1 MSPTPDTT
9 PAPSADASVRASG
22 PLFNL
27 GQIVA
32 TPGALALLARHGN
45 GPEHFL
51 SRHVCG
57 DWGDVPRED
66 ALANNAALGDDTRIL
81 SSYWVHGNGQAHR
94 EKLWL
99 ITDAGHRSGITVTT
113 LLCPSEY

>member
-1 MSPTPDTT
+1 MTETT
-9 PAPSADASVRASG
+9 RPATALADDVSRRSSG
-22 PLFNL
+22 PLFHL
-27 GQIVA
+27 GRIVA
-32 TPGALALLARHGN
+32 TPGALALLRRHGQA
-45 GPEHFL
+45 PETFL

-57 DWGDVPRED
+57 DWGDVHRED

-81 SSYWVHGNGQAHR
+81 SAYWVQGPGQPSA

-99 ITDAGHRSGITVTT
+99 ITDAGHRAGTAVTT

>member
-1 MSPTPDTT
+1 MTDTT
-9 PAPSADASVRASG
+9 RPAAVLEQATSHRSSG
-22 PLFNL
+22 PLFHL

-32 TPGALALLARHGN
+32 TRGALALLQRHGQP
-45 GPEHFL
+45 PESLL

-66 ALANNAALGDDTRIL
+66 ALANNEALGDDTRIL
-81 SSYWVHGNGQAHR
+81 SAYWVQGPGQPSP

-99 ITDAGHRSGITVTT
+99 ITDAGHRAGTAVTT